1 MLPVDPIQEEELAFI
16 ATPVLAL
23 LARFLPDRT
32 MLSLEAWH
40 IDDVTAALTLHVTS
54 TQACVPCPLCHVRT
68 SRVHSRYTRTLADLP
83 WGAYGVRVQL
93 QVRKFFC
100 DHPACPRQ
108 IFTER
113 LPTVA
118 APWAR
123 RTLRLAQ
130 RFLAYGLTL
139 GGEAG
144 ARLAARLGLCTSPA
158 TLLRLAQEAP
168 TPPTAPPQVLGVD
181 EWAWRRGQ
189 RYGTILVNLED
200 HQVLDLLPER
210 SADTVAQWLA
220 QHPTVTIVCRDRS
233 ALYADGIRRG
243 APHAVQVVDRFHLV
257 KNLREAIEALLHDQ
271 RPALQAA
278 AAGTAQALTQ
288 VAGPVAAPPMYRGRH
303 RCSQAGQQRQEMA
316 QQQRHAAWVT
326 TYEAI
331 HTLRA
336 QGTSVT
342 TIAAQLGISRPTVY
356 AYLRRTRPP
365 SPRSPQRSGHVLRP
379 YMTYLIQR
387 WREGCADSMQLWR
400 ETRALGYAHSA
411 RTVSR
416 FITRLRQA
424 SAAGWAPETQT
435 SPYTRPQGPSA
446 RAVSFTWVCPAAKR
460 TQDAQLYVDQLLQ
473 VDPVIAQ
480 AYTLSQAFLTLLRE
494 RRGDALATWI
504 TEATASGLETL
515 ARFAQ
520 GLQEDLTAI
529 TAGLTLPWSNGP
541 VEGHITRLKLLKRQ
555 SYGRAGVGL
564 LRQRMM
570 QAV

>member
-1 MLPVDPIQEEELAFI
+1 VLSVDTLHEEELAFVSNS
-16 ATPVLAL
+16 VLAL
-23 LARFLPDRT
+23 LARFLPDKT
-32 MLSLEAWH
+32 TLALEAWH
-40 IDDVTAALTLHVTS
+40 VDDAAAEITLDVTS
-54 TQACVPCPLCHVRT
+54 TQACVPCPLCHVQT
-68 SRVHSRYTRTLADLP
+68 TRVHSRYTRTVADVP
-83 WGAYGVRVQL
+83 WGAYAVRL
-93 QVRKFFC
+93 HLRVRKFFC
-100 DHPACPRQ
+100 DNPRCPRQ
-108 IFTER
+108 LFTER
-113 LPTVA
+113 LPAVVV
-118 APWAR
+118 PWAR
-123 RTLRLAQ
+123 RTLRRAQ
-130 RFLAYGLTL
+130 HLSALGIAL
-139 GGEAG
+139 GGQAG
-144 ARLAARLGLCTSPA
+144 ARLAARFQWRTSPD
-158 TLLRLAQEAP
+158 TLLRLVQAASPPDLAAP
-168 TPPTAPPQVLGVD
+168 QRIGVD

-200 HQVLDLLPER
+200 HHVIDLLPER
-210 SADTVAQWLA
+210 SADLVAHWLT
-220 QHPTVTIVCRDRS
+220 QHPTVTVVCRDRS

-257 KNLREAIEALLHDQ
+257 KNLREAIEALRHDQ

-288 VAGPVAAPPMYRGRH
+288 VAGLVAAPPMYRGRH
-303 RCSQAGQQRQEMA
+303 RCSQVGQQRQEAA

-326 TYEAI
+326 TYEAL
-331 HTLRA
+331 HALRA

-342 TIAAQLGISRPTVY
+342 TIAAQRGISRPTVY
-356 AYLRRTRPP
+356 ASLRRTRPP

-387 WREGCADSMQLWR
+387 WREGCTDSMQLWR

-446 RAVSFTWVCPAAKR
+446 RAVSFTWVCPEAKR
-460 TQDAQLYVDQLLQ
+460 AQDAQLYVDQLIHA
-473 VDPVIAQ
+473 DPVLAQ
-480 AYTLSQAFLTLLRE
+480 AYTLSQAFLALVRE
-494 RRGDALATWI
+494 RRGADLTAWI
-504 TEATASGLETL
+504 TEAVTSGIAVL

-520 GLQEDLTAI
+520 GLREDLAAI
-529 TAGLTLPWSNGP
+529 TAGLTLPWSNGA
-541 VEGHITRLKLLKRQ
+541 VEGHINRLKLLKRQ

-564 LRQRMM
+564 LRQRVM